1 MSEEIDAEFQSKMKL
16 DNDRINRLPDDN
28 LVAILSF
35 LSPIEAARTSV
46 LSSRWI
52 NLWKHTSSL
61 KFDAYIGRAVDTTA
75 NRKKLSEVERG
86 KFLNRVNF
94 VLQSHEAV
102 TLNEFIIRYDISG
115 SDKRRYNE
123 YTLRVDEVTQWLE
136 YASAKKVPILELNF
150 SPKYDESLSYPGL
163 TCAFPHE
170 FVTRST
176 SVDFTPLKALTLK
189 YIDVDGGAIEF
200 FLRNCPLLE
209 ELIVH
214 ESKELSDVSVCGTS
228 LVLKHLEICYC
239 RDLKCVRVSAPNLVS
254 LTVQKLEELVLENV
268 PMLVELSLPWGFGEI
283 SGEKLCNAISCC
295 NLQLEVLN
303 LSVLINPEEGIE
315 FYEFPEMPRLK
326 KLVVGYRD
334 LTEQSADLLPY
345 FIRAAPYI
353 QEFVLKLHSPSIS
366 TLKSTMS
373 TGFPHEQLKVV
384 KFCGYRAREIHVRLA
399 RYFLENFVNLEK
411 LIIDPRPFFFTE
423 QIPPIS
429 SIPLEN
435 VRSRSREQ
443 LGAEVSERVEL
454 VIL

>member
-16 DNDRINRLPDDN
+16 DNDRINRLPDDI

-61 KFDAYIGRAVDTTA
+61 KFDAYIGRAVDATA

-86 KFLNRVNF
+86 KFVNRVNF

-115 SDKRRYNE
+115 SDKRRYDD

-170 FVTRST
+170 FLTRST

-209 ELIVH
+209 ELTVH

-239 RDLKCVRVSAPNLVS
+239 RDLKCVR
-254 LTVQKLEELVLENV
+254 
-268 PMLVELSLPWGFGEI
+268 
-283 SGEKLCNAISCC
+283 
-295 NLQLEVLN
+295 
-303 LSVLINPEEGIE
+303 
-315 FYEFPEMPRLK
+315 
-326 KLVVGYRD
+326 
-334 LTEQSADLLPY
+334 
-345 FIRAAPYI
+345 
-353 QEFVLKLHSPSIS
+353 LHSPSIS

-399 RYFLENFVNLEK
+399 RYFLENFVNIEK

-423 QIPPIS
+423 QIPPVS
-429 SIPLEN
+429 SIPIEN

-443 LGAEVSERVEL
+443 LGAEVPERVEL